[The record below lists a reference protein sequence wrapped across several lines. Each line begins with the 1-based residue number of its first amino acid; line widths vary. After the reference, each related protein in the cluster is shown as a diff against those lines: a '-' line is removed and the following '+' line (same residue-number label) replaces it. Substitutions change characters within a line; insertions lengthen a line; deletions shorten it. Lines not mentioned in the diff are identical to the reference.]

1 MDRGAWWATVHGVAK
16 SWTRLSTRVHTHTH
30 THTHSMAYQL
40 GVLQIVCPLWASG
53 GSGWTGGGEA
63 VRI

>member
-1 MDRGAWWATVHGVAK
+1 MGYSPWGRKELDTTEH
-16 SWTRLSTRVHTHTH
+16 TRAHTHTH